1 MIQLSI
7 YTPRLN
13 GFFSFFI
20 GDCYAQSIE
29 RWSRRTFGIS
39 EICVLLWDLRGGIN
53 CYQLRAD
60 TTESLLE
67 SILHRQN
74 YSWIFFLV
82 FSQSFFFFILRCT
95 SEEQCR
101 VFLHRELEKFCLF
114 PEFASARILKIER
127 GKSLNKLL
135 GFQLRVEGDIFFFS
149 KHYKK
154 RHKIQF

>member
-13 GFFSFFI
+13 GFFIFFI
-20 GDCYAQSIE
+20 GGLLRVE
-29 RWSRRTFGIS
+29 HRTLEQKNFWYFRDMCSVVGF
-39 EICVLLWDLRGGIN
+39 EGGIN

-74 YSWIFFLV
+74 YSWIFFGI
-82 FSQSFFFFILRCT
+82 FSIFFFFLRCT

-135 GFQLRVEGDIFFFS
+135 GFQLRVEGDIFFFQALQ
-149 KHYKK
+149 KAP
-154 RHKIQF
+154 